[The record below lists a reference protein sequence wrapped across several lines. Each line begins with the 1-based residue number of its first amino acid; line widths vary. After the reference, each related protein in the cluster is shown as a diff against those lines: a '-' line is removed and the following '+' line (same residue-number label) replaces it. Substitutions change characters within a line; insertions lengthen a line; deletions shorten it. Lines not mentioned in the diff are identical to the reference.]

1 MLTIVRKGSEVFYNG
16 KKLTIVEQ
24 KTKGEGKEVVKIEG
38 LEGSNGQKWVSL
50 SRLKEGENVLECKA
64 REFTITKRSKD
75 KEYELTKEEEAEIQK
90 YQGKINEIIERAKKR
105 YVKVPNLNVDIG
117 SMTPEE
123 KAAKLEE
130 VSKWLEMVRANSSGK

>member
-50 SRLKEGENVLECKA
+50 SRLKEGENVLDCKA
-64 REFTITKRSKD
+64 REFTITKRS

-130 VSKWLEMVRANSSGK
+130 VSKWLDMVRANSSGK